1 MGVLAHWVRFLIE
14 TGSSA
19 HFFLRVSSRWTPDP
33 TFLEESPVMTQF
45 PQGDISTAALGVF
58 IGKIVSHDLSALAPR
73 LVGFL
78 DNIAIDIDTINSM
91 MLDQK
96 TSGSCVFTKCCSRE
110 VLQTHVLFN
119 ASEYFMYI
127 VCTAVPHHDSEGG
140 CQATTGSLR
149 CAAGCRTIR
158 RSGNSPD

>member
-1 MGVLAHWVRFLIE
+1 
-14 TGSSA
+14 
-19 HFFLRVSSRWTPDP
+19 
-33 TFLEESPVMTQF
+33 MTKF
-45 PQGDISTAALGVF
+45 PPHDKQAWEQGDISTAALGVF

-119 ASEYFMYI
+119 ASEYFMY
-127 VCTAVPHHDSEGG
+127 SLYSG
-140 CQATTGSLR
+140 ATPRFRGWLPGDDWEPTM
-149 CAAGCRTIR
+149 CRWLQNNPQIWQLARLTLTDR
-158 RSGNSPD
+158 E